1 VADYAKLREEQKQ
14 ARDEGR
20 IVGIGIG
27 AYVEICGFGPW
38 ESATVRVEPTGRV
51 IVHTGTS
58 PHGQGTETS
67 MAQIVGDALGVG
79 IDDIVVLHG
88 DTAMTQTG
96 VGTFGSRSAA
106 VGGGAMQIAVVQV
119 QEKAKR
125 IAAEALEVSLEDIE
139 VSTSGFSARGVADKS
154 ITLAAIAGRAYGGA
168 VPDGDEP
175 GLEATRFFKPSDSVF
190 PFGVHI
196 AVVEIDRD
204 TGRVTFQKFVAV
216 DDVGNVINP
225 LLLDGQRH
233 GGIVQ
238 GVAQALTEEVVYDEE
253 GQLLTGTLSDY
264 ALPTAHI
271 LPMFELDRTVTT
283 TDRNPLG
290 VKGVGEAGT
299 IGSTPTLRNAVLDAL
314 LPLGITDL
322 DMPASSLKIWKL
334 INTK

>member
-1 VADYAKLREEQKQ
+1 M
-14 ARDEGR
+14 
-20 IVGIGIG
+20 
-27 AYVEICGFGPW
+27 
-38 ESATVRVEPTGRV
+38 
-51 IVHTGTS
+51 VHTGTS

-67 MAQIVGDALGVG
+67 MAQIVADSLGVTM
-79 IDDIVVLHG
+79 DDIVVLHG

-106 VGGGAMQIAVVQV
+106 VGGGAMVMAVEQV
-119 QEKAKR
+119 QTMAKK
-125 IAAEALEVSLEDIE
+125 IAAEALEVSFEDIE
-139 VSTSGFSARGVADKS
+139 LSSGGFGVRGAADKT
-154 ITLAAIAGRAYGGA
+154 ITLAQIAGRAYGGA
-168 VPDGDEP
+168 VPAGEEP
-175 GLEATRFFKPSDSVF
+175 GLEATRFFKPDDSVF

-196 AVVEIDRD
+196 AVVEIDKD
-204 TGRVTFQKFVAV
+204 TGRVELTKFVAV

-233 GGIVQ
+233 GGIAQ
-238 GVAQALTEEVVYDEE
+238 GVAQALCEEVVYDED
-253 GQLLTGTLSDY
+253 GQLITGTLSDY

-314 LPLGITDL
+314 LPFGVTDL
-322 DMPASSLKIWKL
+322 DMPASSQRIWKL
-334 INTK
+334 INKK